1 MQARRRAF
9 TLIEVLLVLAIM
21 GVTTLIAVPAFV
33 HSIRG
38 NRLRTAARTVAM
50 AGRYA
55 RSMALLR
62 QADMVLEIN
71 LDKAAVVVRPLV
83 ASPATGPSPLT
94 IPDGGGSVEPGVVAE
109 PPAARPAV
117 PETISRE
124 LERVRIA
131 EVELKAMSGVTFRS
145 GSCPIVYG
153 SNGRCSPYRVTVR
166 DDDGAVLSVDVDA
179 LASAVTTGA
188 P

>member
-1 MQARRRAF
+1 MHARRRAF

-21 GVTTLIAVPAFV
+21 AVTTLIAVPSFI

-71 LDKAAVVVRPLV
+71 LDKAGVSVRPLV
-83 ASPATGPSPLT
+83 TASRPASQPGPEA
-94 IPDGGGSVEPGVVAE
+94 GAE
-109 PPAARPAV
+109 PVEGTAPDEATPRA
-117 PETISRE
+117 ESTDTIARE
-124 LERVRIA
+124 LDQVRIA
-131 EVELKAMSGVTFRS
+131 EVTMRETGGVTFRE
-145 GSCPIVYG
+145 GSCPVLYR
-153 SNGRCSPYRVTVR
+153 SNGLCSPYRVTIK
-166 DDDGAVLSVDVDA
+166 DENGAGVVLDVDA
-179 LASAVTTGA
+179 LASATTSEA

>member
-1 MQARRRAF
+1 MYARRRAF

-21 GVTTLIAVPAFV
+21 AVTTLIAVPAFV

-62 QADMVLEIN
+62 QADMVLEIH
-71 LDKAAVVVRPLV
+71 LDKAGVSVRPLV
-83 ASPATGPSPLT
+83 ST
-94 IPDGGGSVEPGVVAE
+94 
-109 PPAARPAV
+109 PPAATAPG
-117 PETISRE
+117 PETPVEPAATGSSEENPVRPSSPDTIVRA

-131 EVELKAMSGVTFRS
+131 EVTLKETGGATFRE
-145 GSCPIVYG
+145 GSCPIVYR
-153 SNGRCSPYRVTVR
+153 SNGVCAPYRVTIM
-166 DDDGAVLSVDVDA
+166 DEHGAGLVVNVDA
-179 LASAVTTGA
+179 LASAVTSEA